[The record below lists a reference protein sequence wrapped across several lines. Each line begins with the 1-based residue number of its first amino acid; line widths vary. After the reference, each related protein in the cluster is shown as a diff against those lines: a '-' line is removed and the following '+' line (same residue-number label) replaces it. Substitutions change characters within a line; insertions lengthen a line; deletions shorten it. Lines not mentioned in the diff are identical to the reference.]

1 MSLKLR
7 IILFVIGWLFSRF
20 FSFLAY
26 LSDFLAM
33 FQSVVEDDGYYH
45 FAVWKFRKT
54 KRNKFLLLISL
65 FLFFTV
71 ILAGLCF
78 GTM

>member
-7 IILFVIGWLFSRF
+7 IVLFVVGWLFYAF
-20 FSFLAY
+20 WFTLAY
-26 LSDFLAM
+26 LSDFLGM
-33 FQSVVEDDGYYH
+33 FRSVREDDGYYH

-54 KRNKFLLLISL
+54 QRNKCLLLVFL

-78 GTM
+78 GTA